1 VTSLADDGPGSFREA
16 SRAFIAGLPAQAE
29 VFEVP
34 APRDKNELGM
44 GTAEGAPAM
53 IVRLTPRERQIL
65 TLAAFSNG
73 QIARR
78 LGVGTQSIKN
88 KWTRI
93 YRKLGLNG
101 GPNKRIQ
108 AVMTALCQGILFLD
122 ELHPGD
128 RRAYY
133 EE

>member
-1 VTSLADDGPGSFREA
+1 M
-16 SRAFIAGLPAQAE
+16 IAH
-29 VFEVP
+29 
-34 APRDKNELGM
+34 
-44 GTAEGAPAM
+44 
-53 IVRLTPRERQIL
+53 LTPRERQIL

-78 LGVGTQSIKN
+78 LGVSTQSVKN

-101 GPNKRIQ
+101 GPNKRIR
-108 AVMTALCQGILFLD
+108 AVTAALQWGILFLD

-133 EE
+133 GE

>member
-1 VTSLADDGPGSFREA
+1 
-16 SRAFIAGLPAQAE
+16 
-29 VFEVP
+29 
-34 APRDKNELGM
+34 M
-44 GTAEGAPAM
+44 TA
-53 IVRLTPRERQIL
+53 LTPRERQIL
-65 TLAAFSNG
+65 TLAAFSNA

-78 LGVGTQSIKN
+78 LGTGTQSVKN
-88 KWTRI
+88 RWTRV

-108 AVMTALCQGILFLD
+108 AVTAALRQGILFLD

-128 RRAYY
+128 RRAHY